1 LLLKT
6 QEDHMNVVGICG
18 SFRSES
24 NTNKIVK
31 RIAESSGHQYELI
44 YLGSL
49 DIGSCTGCLT
59 CMFYNGQCAVEDDMQ
74 ALYDKIMGADAMII
88 GSPVYYMNISGAV
101 KCFLDRKF
109 SLYFRGI
116 GPPGSPYT
124 GQRPLAGKPAVAVVT
139 VAGSGHER
147 AMTSLRRHFEI
158 NKMNIV
164 AELAEVVGM
173 NDVEDMPEVLQRA
186 NDAGRILGKA
196 MKEGAS

>member
-1 LLLKT
+1 
-6 QEDHMNVVGICG
+6 
-18 SFRSES
+18 
-24 NTNKIVK
+24 
-31 RIAESSGHQYELI
+31 
-44 YLGSL
+44 
-49 DIGSCTGCLT
+49 
-59 CMFYNGQCAVEDDMQ
+59 
-74 ALYDKIMGADAMII
+74 MII

-109 SLYFRGI
+109 ALYFRGV

-139 VAGSGHER
+139 VAGDGHDR
-147 AMTSLRRHFEI
+147 ALMSLRRHFEI

-173 NDVEDMPEVLQRA
+173 NDVDDMPAVLQRA
-186 NDAGRILGKA
+186 DDAGRNLGKA